1 EVVTD
6 ATQLKSD
13 NYEPVPCFTLD
24 SLIDTYQLE
33 RVDLLKIDAE
43 GHELPVLEG
52 SQLLIERFSPIILY
66 ENIAGNQGSN
76 LAVARW
82 LEGKG
87 YRLYRYRPYRQELL
101 EIESEAD
108 LQGILNVIALPEQ
121 ELRD

>member
-1 EVVTD
+1 M
-6 ATQLKSD
+6 
-13 NYEPVPCFTLD
+13 F
-24 SLIDTYQLE
+24 
-33 RVDLLKIDAE
+33 
-43 GHELPVLEG
+43 
-52 SQLLIERFSPIILY
+52 
-66 ENIAGNQGSN
+66 NQGRN